1 MNKHRDQVWVWLD
14 DPNFGP
20 LQHIGTLSRGAKGS
34 ISFAYQ
40 KDWLQGRDNFSLD
53 PELDMYAGEFYPRNS
68 NFGVFMDSCPDRWG
82 QTLMKRRETLEAKEA
97 GRAPRKL
104 DAWDFLLGIQDCT
117 RMGALRYSR
126 PDKELFL
133 ADEAL
138 AAPPVSKISELQ
150 EIAYELTRKKQAR
163 PEKIKE
169 WLKVLVA
176 PGASLGGARPKA
188 NIEDETGHLWI
199 AKFPSANDEHDVALW
214 EKLLHD
220 MAGDCGINVPDSQV
234 LQIGSGYHTFMVKR
248 FDRTRTNRYFYVSA
262 MTMLNRSDTEDASYL
277 ELANF
282 ISTMGDP
289 DKIRDDLKELFTRVA
304 FNVATANRD
313 DHLRNHGF
321 IRNPSGWMLSPA
333 FDMNPS
339 FKKEEHVLAIDTDQ
353 HDADIQTVIDT
364 APLYRL
370 SEGEAHEI
378 ADNILGTIAGWR
390 TRAQRLG
397 LSNYDCTEA
406 EHLFLAKTTD

>member
-20 LQHIGTLSRGAKGS
+20 LQQIGTLSRGAKGS

-82 QTLMKRRETLEAKEA
+82 QVLMKRRETVEAKES

-126 PDKELFL
+126 PDEELFL
-133 ADEAL
+133 AAEEL

-150 EIAYELTRKKQAR
+150 EIAYELTRKKQAS

-289 DKIRDDLKELFTRVA
+289 DKIRDDLKELFTRVV

-370 SEGEAHEI
+370 SEGEAQEI

>member
-1 MNKHRDQVWVWLD
+1 MNKRRDQVWVWLD

-53 PELDMYAGEFYPRNS
+53 PELDMYAGEFYPRDS

-82 QTLMKRRETLEAKEA
+82 QVLMKRRETLEAKEA

-104 DAWDFLLGIQDCT
+104 EAWDFLLGIQDCT

-126 PDKELFL
+126 PDEELFL
-133 ADEAL
+133 AAEAL

-150 EIAYELTRKKQAR
+150 VIAYELTRKKQAS

-220 MAGDCGINVPDSQV
+220 MAADCGINVPDSKV

-248 FDRTRTNRYFYVSA
+248 FDRNRTDRYFYVSA
-262 MTMLNRSDTEDASYL
+262 MTMLNRTDTEDASYL

-282 ISTMGDP
+282 MSTMGDP

-321 IRNPSGWMLSPA
+321 IRKPSGWMLSPA

-378 ADNILGTIAGWR
+378 ADNILETIAGWR
-390 TRAQRLG
+390 PRARRLG

-406 EHLFLAKTTD
+406 EHLFLAKTTV

>member
-1 MNKHRDQVWVWLD
+1 M
-14 DPNFGP
+14 
-20 LQHIGTLSRGAKGS
+20 
-34 ISFAYQ
+34 
-40 KDWLQGRDNFSLD
+40 
-53 PELDMYAGEFYPRNS
+53 
-68 NFGVFMDSCPDRWG
+68 
-82 QTLMKRRETLEAKEA
+82 
-97 GRAPRKL
+97 
-104 DAWDFLLGIQDCT
+104 
-117 RMGALRYSR
+117 
-126 PDKELFL
+126 
-133 ADEAL
+133 
-138 AAPPVSKISELQ
+138 
-150 EIAYELTRKKQAR
+150 
-163 PEKIKE
+163 
-169 WLKVLVA
+169 LVA

-248 FDRTRTNRYFYVSA
+248 FDRTRANRYFYVSA

-406 EHLFLAKTTD
+406 EHLFLVKTTD

>member
-1 MNKHRDQVWVWLD
+1 MNKYRDQVWVWLD

-82 QTLMKRRETLEAKEA
+82 QVLMKRRETLEAREA

-126 PDKELFL
+126 PDEELFL

-150 EIAYELTRKKQAR
+150 VIAYELTRKKQAS

-188 NIEDETGHLWI
+188 NIVDETGHLWI

-220 MAGDCGINVPDSQV
+220 MAGDCGINVPDSKV

-248 FDRTRTNRYFYVSA
+248 FDRTRTDRYFYVSA

-321 IRNPSGWMLSPA
+321 IRKPSGWMLSPA

-370 SEGEAHEI
+370 SEGEAQEI

-390 TRAQRLG
+390 TRARRLG

>member
-1 MNKHRDQVWVWLD
+1 MNKYRDQVWVWLD

-20 LQHIGTLSRGAKGS
+20 LQQIGTLSRGAKGS

-82 QTLMKRRETLEAKEA
+82 QVLMKRRETLEAKEA

-117 RMGALRYSR
+117 RMGALRYSH
-126 PDKELFL
+126 PDEELFL

-150 EIAYELTRKKQAR
+150 VIAYELTRKKQAS

-188 NIEDETGHLWI
+188 NIVDETGHLWI

-220 MAGDCGINVPDSQV
+220 MAGDCGINVPDSKV

-248 FDRTRTNRYFYVSA
+248 FDRTRTDRYFYVSA

-282 ISTMGDP
+282 ISTMGAP

-321 IRNPSGWMLSPA
+321 IRKPSGWMLSPA

-339 FKKEEHVLAIDTDQ
+339 FKKEEHVLAIDTDR

-378 ADNILGTIAGWR
+378 TDNILGTIAGWR
-390 TRAQRLG
+390 TRARRLG

-406 EHLFLAKTTD
+406 EHLFLAKATD

>member
-1 MNKHRDQVWVWLD
+1 
-14 DPNFGP
+14 
-20 LQHIGTLSRGAKGS
+20 
-34 ISFAYQ
+34 
-40 KDWLQGRDNFSLD
+40 
-53 PELDMYAGEFYPRNS
+53 
-68 NFGVFMDSCPDRWG
+68 
-82 QTLMKRRETLEAKEA
+82 MKRRETLEAKEA

-104 DAWDFLLGIQDCT
+104 EAWDFLLGIQDCT

-126 PDKELFL
+126 PGEELFL
-133 ADEAL
+133 AAEAL

-150 EIAYELTRKKQAR
+150 VIAYELTRKKQAS
-163 PEKIKE
+163 PEKLKA

-220 MAGDCGINVPDSQV
+220 MAADCGINVPDSQV

-378 ADNILGTIAGWR
+378 TDNILGTIAGWR
-390 TRAQRLG
+390 TRARRLG